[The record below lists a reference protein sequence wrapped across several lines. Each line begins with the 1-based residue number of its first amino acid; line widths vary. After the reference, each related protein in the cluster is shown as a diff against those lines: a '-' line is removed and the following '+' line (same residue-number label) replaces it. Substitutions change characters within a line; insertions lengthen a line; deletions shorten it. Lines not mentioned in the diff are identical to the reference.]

1 MNQEVK
7 HFTRV
12 NANLALIV
20 EDMRMKQHGMQN
32 EAQAVKTKIG
42 EQEKFKRQ
50 FKDDILECLNYLS
63 DAKQL
68 KKQVIRLHKI
78 YVKNEGSPN
87 EVGEAD
93 FHVEQIARRQQ
104 LEGQLSQ
111 LKNKLDQQQAK
122 SLQQSQTK
130 AKENVSL
137 IQVINELT
145 TQYHNI

>member
-1 MNQEVK
+1 M
-7 HFTRV
+7 
-12 NANLALIV
+12 
-20 EDMRMKQHGMQN
+20 
-32 EAQAVKTKIG
+32 
-42 EQEKFKRQ
+42 
-50 FKDDILECLNYLS
+50 
-63 DAKQL
+63 
-68 KKQVIRLHKI
+68 HKI